1 MFLPF
6 VCGGGFCV
14 YSLLCYL
21 LSCYAIILTR
31 RETDW
36 FTLKRYCLLILC
48 DCKWSVLSHSV
59 MSWSAVCECGF
70 FFDDAHLMELCIKP
84 IEMLNMPLGISYN
97 TKWNFTGLCGS
108 GESYIVFY

>member
-1 MFLPF
+1 M
-6 VCGGGFCV
+6 
-14 YSLLCYL
+14 
-21 LSCYAIILTR
+21 
-31 RETDW
+31 
-36 FTLKRYCLLILC
+36 
-48 DCKWSVLSHSV
+48 
-59 MSWSAVCECGF
+59 CECGF